1 MNVVAGLL
9 LLLIV
14 LFLIIKCVL
23 STQEDKRAIQAMFE
37 KKEVSPVEIEMQTVQ
52 SSEYYVC

>member
-9 LLLIV
+9 LFLII

-23 STQEDKRAIQAMFE
+23 STQEDKRAIQKIFE
-37 KKEVSPVEIEMQTVQ
+37 KKELSPVEIEMQPVQ
-52 SSEYYVC
+52 SSE